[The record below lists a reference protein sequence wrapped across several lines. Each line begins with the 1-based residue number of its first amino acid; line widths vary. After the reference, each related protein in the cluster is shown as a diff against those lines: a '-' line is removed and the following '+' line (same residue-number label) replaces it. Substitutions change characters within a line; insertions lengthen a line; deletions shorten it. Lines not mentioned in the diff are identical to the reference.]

1 VSDTRTRILDEAMGL
16 FLVGGYTA
24 TSLRMIADA
33 IGITQAAVY
42 YHFRAKD
49 DLLVALVDP
58 LMSSYDAVLA
68 AAEERADRERV
79 VDRRALLGAILDHLR
94 VHRDAL
100 RLATGDLAV
109 GRHPAYA
116 PRIERAANRFAALVA
131 APGDL
136 AAVTLARA
144 ALAVLVTPVV
154 ELSAAEVGEV
164 REVLLDAAVRVL
176 DTPYRPT
183 SNSAGSRVGIR

>member
-1 VSDTRTRILDEAMGL
+1 VSDTRTRILDEAMRL

-49 DLLVALVDP
+49 DLLVGLVDP
-58 LMSSYDAVLA
+58 LMGSYDAVLT

-94 VHRDAL
+94 EHRDAL
-100 RLATGDLAV
+100 TLVTGDLAV

-116 PRIERAANRFAALVA
+116 PRIERAATRFAALVA
-131 APGDL
+131 APDDL

-154 ELSAAEVGEV
+154 ESPAREVDEV

-176 DTPYRPT
+176 DTPYRATGNPV
-183 SNSAGSRVGIR
+183 GGRVGTR